1 MLQSDRKK
9 SKRKTVQ
16 ENYIWK
22 VSFTKEALQIYNLHI
37 RMDFAIIISNI
48 DKYGDTYSEILFVQ
62 NT

>member
-1 MLQSDRKK
+1 M
-9 SKRKTVQ
+9 
-16 ENYIWK
+16 
-22 VSFTKEALQIYNLHI
+22 YNLHI